1 MSRPNITIRPAT
13 RADLPDIARLHAA
26 AFMTFE
32 IYGWIMPDRAV
43 YPEEFYRY
51 LLLRDKLLFAEPHIR
66 FLIAEAPKA
75 DVKDAV
81 AARAGKGKG
90 KDRMPQSDLEAVR
103 DTASRRRDGADRQAQ
118 SQASANPQQQEMVPL
133 AFACY
138 EALGETPLSIR
149 WRSDPSFPSTTAYL
163 DRFLLPLE
171 RSYVRY
177 FLNHVADYSAF
188 TTLRARFAASFADV
202 PGEKLLHLQFL
213 ITGPEYEGLGAG
225 GRLLGWGQELAT
237 KEGLCLGLE
246 SSYAANKFYERR
258 GFRKVKQ
265 LVIEEWKEGYNRDTT
280 TTPIMLWEPE
290 GMEGVVDG
298 WYGAR

>member
-1 MSRPNITIRPAT
+1 MSPLHITLRPAT

-32 IYGWIMPDRAV
+32 IYHWIMPDRAL

-66 FLIAEAPKA
+66 FLIAEAPRA
-75 DVKDAV
+75 AVEDAI
-81 AARAGKGKG
+81 AARAGKGKARTAES
-90 KDRMPQSDLEAVR
+90 DRDGVR
-103 DTASRRRDGADRQAQ
+103 ATASRRRDGADRQECGLT
-118 SQASANPQQQEMVPL
+118 SADPPQQEMVTL

-138 EALGETPLSIR
+138 EALGSTPLSTR
-149 WRSDPSFPSTTAYL
+149 WRSDPSFPFTSASI

-171 RSYVRY
+171 RAYVRY

-202 PGEKLLHLQFL
+202 PGERLLHLQFL
-213 ITGPEYEGLGAG
+213 ITGPQYEGLGAG
-225 GRLLGWGQELAT
+225 GKLLEWGQELARR
-237 KEGLCLGLE
+237 EGLCMGLE
-246 SSYAANKFYERR
+246 SSYAARVFYERR
-258 GFRKVKQ
+258 GFRKVKE
-265 LVIEEWKEGYNRDTT
+265 LVIEEWKEGRGREATI
-280 TTPIMLWEPE
+280 TPIMLWEPQ
-290 GMEGVVDG
+290 GMEGTVEG